1 MDKRKEIIKYRF
13 ADPKRAYDICC
24 ELLEQGK
31 QSGNDYDIAYAYL
44 YMGDAFFA
52 MGNTVEALKYLMMAE
67 KVQKRNCF
75 DNLRMTTCNII
86 GVIYSNMGDALLS
99 LDYYHTAIELARKY
113 NNTELQAKIYNNV
126 GVVLTNAGDY
136 ANASEY
142 FKKSY
147 ECFNQGN
154 DGDNELSCSMLRL
167 YLNICEGLRNKRCYA
182 EEKAYLDGIMKTID
196 KDDLSTLDRIKVAHA
211 FGMLYYETGEYEK
224 AFDMCEKAVALC
236 ENNMNDIDSFDDYW
250 DIVELLINMDKIGH
264 IHGMLECLSNMAE
277 KADIDRRG
285 IQVCRLRIQIY
296 EKTGEKEKYAEQLR
310 IYYQLRE
317 RINTERNNI
326 IISAIDNRC
335 RLEDERKKNKRLNED
350 NLKLMRESEID
361 ELTGVYNRLAFRRRY
376 DRMYKYALRNAY
388 TYCMGIFDIDFFK
401 VYNDSYGHIRGDKCL
416 KQIAAIL
423 RHTYD
428 GDFCVARY
436 GGDEF
441 VFMAYDVSEEK
452 LKNYL
457 HRLVDNIRNAAI
469 VFDTKPDGTDK
480 VTISAGAVIQKQAA
494 EGTTLADLL
503 KQADKML
510 YEVKQAGK
518 DGYKIMTKKIADK
531 NNIFHF

>member
-13 ADPKRAYDICC
+13 ADPQRAYNICC

-31 QSGNDYDIAYAYL
+31 QSGNDYEIAYAYH
-44 YMGDAFFA
+44 YMGDACFSL
-52 MGNTVEALKYLMMAE
+52 GEVDEALKYLMMAE
-67 KVQKRNCF
+67 KVQNQNGF
-75 DNLRMTTCNII
+75 DEQRMTTCNII
-86 GVIYSNMGDALLS
+86 GVIYSNMGDALLA
-99 LDYYHTAIELARKY
+99 LDYYNAAMELARKY
-113 NNTELQAKIYNNV
+113 SNIELQAKIYNNV
-126 GVVLTNAGDY
+126 GVVFTNAGDY

-142 FKKSY
+142 FKKSH
-147 ECFNQGN
+147 ECFNQEN
-154 DGDNELSCSMLRL
+154 DGDNKLSCSMLNL
-167 YLNICEGLRNKRCYA
+167 YLNICEGLRNKKCYA
-182 EEKAYLDGIMKTID
+182 EEKAYLDEVMKTID
-196 KDDLSTLDRIKVAHA
+196 KDTLTPLDRIRVSHA

-224 AFDMCEKAVALC
+224 AFDMCVKVVALC

-250 DIVELLINMDKIGH
+250 DIVKLLINMDKIEH
-264 IHGMLECLSNMAE
+264 TYGMIEGLSNMAE
-277 KADIDRRG
+277 KADIDRRR

-310 IYYQLRE
+310 RYYQLRE

-335 RLEDERKKNKRLNED
+335 RLEDERKNNKRLNED
-350 NLKLMRESEID
+350 NLKLVRESEID
-361 ELTGVYNRLAFRRRY
+361 ELTGIYNRLAFRRRY
-376 DRMYKYALRNAY
+376 DRMYRYALRNAH

-401 VYNDSYGHIRGDKCL
+401 GYNDSYGHIRGDKCL
-416 KQIAAIL
+416 KQVAAIL
-423 RHTYD
+423 RHTSD

-452 LKNYL
+452 VRNYL
-457 HRLVDNIRNAAI
+457 QRLVDNIRNAAI
-469 VFDTKPDGTDK
+469 AFDTKPYGTDK
-480 VTISAGAVIQKQAA
+480 VTISAGAVIQQQAT
-494 EGTTLADLL
+494 EGTRLTDLL

-518 DGYKIMTKKIADK
+518 DGYKISELVYFTEK
-531 NNIFHF
+531 